1 MAKLTL
7 IAEVPN
13 GIYLLKGYGQDSDK
27 VIKTNEAVECLAS
40 RAIQFIGS
48 TDFEVELSADELKE
62 IDNKTL
68 EPLVELG
75 KFSSVDALKQ
85 HYAPVKKSIVSKVL
99 SKTTTKTEEPIVEE
113 TIEETTVEE
122 TLEESSDEATL
133 ADDSE

>member
-7 IAEVPN
+7 LAEVPN
-13 GIYLLKGYGQDSDK
+13 GTYLFKGYGHEPDK
-27 VIKTNEAVECLAS
+27 TIKTNETIDCLAI
-40 RAIQFIGS
+40 RAVQFIGS
-48 TDFEVELSADELKE
+48 KEFKVELNNDELKE

-85 HYAPVKKSIVSKVL
+85 HYAPVNKSIVSKVL